1 MTIPY
6 RGQTGFSTYF
16 ITFNI
21 WQKRRLLQSDRSA
34 LLFIEI
40 LYKFRSESRYLVH
53 EFVVMPNHVHALL
66 TPLRPNT
73 LERCVGL
80 IKGAFSFQYSRI
92 SRYPGE
98 TWQPSFVDRRVRD
111 SQEYQRFQTYIQQNP
126 VKAGLVATPEEFPHG
141 SASGNYEL
149 DEIPQGLKPISK
161 AAAKAQ
167 A

>member
-21 WQKRRLLQSDRSA
+21 WQKRRLLQSHRSA
-34 LLFIEI
+34 QLFIEI
-40 LYKFRSESRYLVH
+40 LYKFRAEGRYLIH
-53 EFVVMPNHVHALL
+53 EFVVMPNHVHTLL

-80 IKGAFSFQYSRI
+80 IKGAFSYQYTRM

-98 TWQPSFVDRRVRD
+98 IWQTSFMDRRVRD
-111 SQEYQRFQTYIQQNP
+111 AEEYQRFRTYIHQNP
-126 VKAGLVATPEEFPHG
+126 IKAGLAASPEEFAHG
-141 SASGNYEL
+141 SASGDYEL
-149 DEIPQGLKPISK
+149 DEIPQRLKPISK
-161 AAAKAQ
+161 AASGTQ